1 MKVSWKM
8 ELLYTVMRVV
18 GILMGVIGIF
28 TAAFSGNL
36 LWFIAGIVLFFAGV
50 YLEDRMYRCPK
61 CGHYLRERNH
71 RGFPSDHLFTNCPGC
86 GWRVIIEKQ

>member
-18 GILMGVIGIF
+18 GIPMGVIGIF

-71 RGFPSDHLFTNCPGC
+71 R
-86 GWRVIIEKQ
+86 